1 MDQVACS
8 LGSAVTVEGYINNIC
23 CRRATQA
30 GAQAAVSFGRS
41 PGAFHFRD
49 GSSLSPSCL

>member
-1 MDQVACS
+1 MDQDACS
-8 LGSAVTVEGYINNIC
+8 LGSTLIVEGYIDDIC
-23 CRRATQA
+23 CRRAM
-30 GAQAAVSFGRS
+30 QAAISFGRY